1 MLSLPRS
8 RRTFAFGIIVLLV
21 IVGTAAPGYDAVAQ
35 RMDDGSLLLY
45 PELILKGWLPYRDFE
60 TFYGPANAYLL
71 AGVYALFH
79 PGILVARTVG
89 LVYHLAILA
98 AIFCIVRPRGIP
110 LALGSILI
118 AHLFLLPTGL
128 APFAWIGG
136 LACGLW
142 SIFLAARP
150 GARQIFFAGL
160 LAAAVVLF
168 RPDLAPAMLLS
179 AGVLLFYQTGRMRWT
194 YLIGSGVGLLPMLV
208 LIYAAGF
215 RNIFDNVF
223 LYPVVFT
230 NPARKLPWASL
241 PPYVI
246 YLLGFHVVAALINL
260 VAGFLALRKEAG
272 SWSNRLFAAAA
283 IFSLGTTHQ
292 ALQRMDSGHVT
303 LCCFLS
309 LALLPV
315 SLAIFSDR
323 WIGRPASRSRHPL
336 LVAVTLLAVA
346 AMVPELVFLVRQSV
360 GAGGRSRKDDVVF
373 LEHKGRSF
381 PVDSL
386 AVARETSDLLDTI
399 ASLASAGQRLFVGP
413 ADLRR
418 TNYNDTF
425 LYHLL
430 PQLTPATYF
439 LEMNPLS
446 ANRPGSRLSADLL
459 SADWLILD
467 HRLDDWKEPNESSRF
482 GPDAPNDIVQSN
494 FELRDQRGPYDIYRK
509 KEPGSR

>member
-8 RRTFAFGIIVLLV
+8 RRPFAFAIIALLV
-21 IVGTAAPGYDAVAQ
+21 IVGTAAPGYDTVAQ

-45 PELILKGWLPYRDFE
+45 PELILRGWLPYRDFE
-60 TFYGPANAYLL
+60 TFYGPANVYLL
-71 AGVYALFH
+71 AGIYAVFQ
-79 PGILVARTVG
+79 PGIFVARTVG

-98 AIFCIVRPRGIP
+98 AIFCIVRPRGIA

-136 LACGLW
+136 LACALW
-142 SIFLAARP
+142 SLFLAAARP
-150 GARQIFFAGL
+150 GSKQIFFAGL
-160 LAAAVVLF
+160 LAAVALLY
-168 RPDLAPAMLLS
+168 RPDLTPAVLLS
-179 AGVLLFYQTGRMRWT
+179 AGLLLFFQRSRMRWT
-194 YLIGSGVGLLPMLV
+194 YLMGLGIGLLPMLL
-208 LIYAAGF
+208 LIYATGF

-230 NPARKLPWASL
+230 NPARKLPWPSL

-246 YLLGFHVVAALINL
+246 YLLGFHLVAALINL
-260 VAGFLALRKEAG
+260 GAGVLALRKDAG

-283 IFSLGTTHQ
+283 ILALGTTHE

-315 SLAIFSDR
+315 ALMIIADR
-323 WIGRPASRSRHPL
+323 WVATPGSHSRPFL
-336 LVAVTLLAVA
+336 FVAVTLLVVLGLAPEVVHLVHEAVG
-346 AMVPELVFLVRQSV
+346 L
-360 GAGGRSRKDDVVF
+360 GGSRKKEAVF
-373 LEHKGRSF
+373 LEHQGRSF
-381 PVDSL
+381 PVDSIS
-386 AVARETSDLLDTI
+386 VARDTGALLDKIT
-399 ASLASAGQRLFVGP
+399 SLASSGQRLFVGP

-425 LYHLL
+425 LYYLL

-446 ANRPGSRLSADLL
+446 ANRPGSKLSADVL

-467 HRLDDWKEPNESSRF
+467 HRLDDWNEPNESSCF
-482 GPDAPNDIVQSN
+482 GPAAPNQVVQSN
-494 FELRDQRGPYDIYRK
+494 FELRARRGPYDIYRK
-509 KEPGSR
+509 K